1 MLNLATVLFRGRR
14 RVSDCVPP
22 CIAQEPTSE
31 ESPQWMIW
39 TWSES
44 SVSVSLRPSKRRLCA
59 SPQWAL
65 PDFRECLL
73 YLVCV
78 RLRSDSTTGSFQR
91 LLDRVSDRGVRF
103 PGLEN
108 GKTYRNHHGLVR
120 KRPCG
125 VCSSL
130 EQEHPRF
137 SSPRRRDSNGR
148 TSHRRV
154 CC

>member
-1 MLNLATVLFRGRR
+1 MAGSGWVKVRMHLATVLFRDRR

-22 CIAQEPTSE
+22 CIAREPTWE
-31 ESPQWMIW
+31 ESPHWMFW

-44 SVSVSLRPSKRRLCA
+44 SVSVSLHPSKRRLCA
-59 SPQWAL
+59 SPRWAL
-65 PDFRECLL
+65 SGFREFLL
-73 YLVCV
+73 YLVGV

-91 LLDRVSDRGVRF
+91 LLDRVSDRDVRF

-108 GKTYRNHHGLVR
+108 GKTSYQNHHRLVC

-130 EQEHPRF
+130 ERELRRF
-137 SSPRRRDSNGR
+137 SSPRRRD
-148 TSHRRV
+148 
-154 CC
+154 